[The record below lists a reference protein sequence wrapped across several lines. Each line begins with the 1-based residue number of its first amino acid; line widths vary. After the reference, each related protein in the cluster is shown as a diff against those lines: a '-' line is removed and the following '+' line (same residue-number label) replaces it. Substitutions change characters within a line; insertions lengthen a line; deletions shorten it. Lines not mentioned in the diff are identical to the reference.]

1 MGHVKNVRIYSVV
14 LIVCV
19 FVFIF
24 PFSSLGKETKK
35 EDSKND
41 DFEVP
46 SHVLSISKENTFP
59 NSTEDQEIVE
69 PSKATK
75 KLMKEAD
82 IELQNPD
89 LIKLLNESTVKPSPI
104 GFGYRGMVYLGRWP
118 IHYKSSD
125 TTINWE
131 YQSINTNEVN
141 NIGGDEAKEMSYQQ
155 EKEKEIT
162 GALTNKISN
171 PDNIRKMMLLTAKD
185 KTKLPLSYK
194 AIIGKNTKK
203 ENTYNVP
210 IKKIGELKAY
220 LPAVNEKGQ
229 VVFGDVYFRLKGT
242 KKSIQIKNVTKQGIG
257 AWIPVQDHVSF
268 SFQLK

>member
-1 MGHVKNVRIYSVV
+1 MGHLKNVRIYSVIFIACAFI
-14 LIVCV
+14 L
-19 FVFIF
+19 IF
-24 PFSSLGKETKK
+24 PLSGLGKEKKK
-35 EDSKND
+35 EDTKD

-75 KLMKEAD
+75 ELVKEVE
-82 IELQNPD
+82 IKIQNPE
-89 LIKLLNESTVKPSPI
+89 LIKLLNESSVKPSPI
-104 GFGYRGMVYLGRWP
+104 GFGYRGMVFLGRWP
-118 IHYKSSD
+118 LHYKSLE
-125 TTINWE
+125 TTVNWE
-131 YQSINTNEVN
+131 YQAVNTNEIN
-141 NIGGDEAKEMSYQQ
+141 NIGGDEAKQMSYTQ
-155 EKEKEIT
+155 EKQKEVT
-162 GALTNKISN
+162 GALTNKIKN

-194 AIIGKNTKK
+194 TVIGKNTKK

-210 IKKIGELKAY
+210 IKKIGQLKAY

-257 AWIPVQDHVSF
+257 AWIPVQDHISF